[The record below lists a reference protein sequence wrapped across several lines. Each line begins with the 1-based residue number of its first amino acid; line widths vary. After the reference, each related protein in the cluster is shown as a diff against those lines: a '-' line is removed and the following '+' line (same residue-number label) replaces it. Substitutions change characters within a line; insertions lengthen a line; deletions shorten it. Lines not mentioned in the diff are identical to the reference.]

1 MHGNWMLYELRVPG
15 KQLRLAQRR
24 AREKTETFRQ
34 QYRMRGGIEAT
45 NSIVKRVTG
54 LGRLRVRGRPSVTR
68 SALLKVA
75 GWNVLRANR
84 AKRGRR
90 WLTQRSW
97 AVFTIIANASERL
110 WVELGGLAIAPRRS
124 ERKTNFQ
131 AHSANYFCR
140 SHRHQLDS

>member
-75 GWNVLRANR
+75 GWNVLRAATEQNG
-84 AKRGRR
+84 AEDGLRR
-90 WLTQRSW
+90 EAGLSSRSSRTLLSG
-97 AVFTIIANASERL
+97 F
-110 WVELGGLAIAPRRS
+110 GLNLAA
-124 ERKTNFQ
+124 
-131 AHSANYFCR
+131 
-140 SHRHQLDS
+140 